1 MKTRL
6 ITLIVS
12 ILIML
17 SAQHKVIAQSDKLN
31 KPFAVLAYTG
41 VGIMDANIKIG
52 IPFQRG
58 DAKLVGLPVAMGI
71 KGESKINKKL
81 SMHLDLNF
89 VHTGVDYYNKINPLQ
104 LENSETEYHR
114 RTSTKLRTM
123 IGLSY
128 YYLNTIKKQRYIVIS
143 LGAKFVSRKYT
154 VDGVQANLFY
164 EFPNLTINSENEF
177 VNPAIRLGIGFK
189 RQISSN
195 MFFSGEL
202 GLGSNPVQFGIGVR
216 F

>member
-1 MKTRL
+1 
-6 ITLIVS
+6 
-12 ILIML
+12 ML
-17 SAQHKVIAQSDKLN
+17 SAPHKVSAQSGKSN
-31 KPFAVLAYTG
+31 KSFTVIAYTG
-41 VGIMDANIKIG
+41 IGVMDANIKIG

-58 DAKLVGLPVAMGI
+58 DAKLVGLPVAIGI
-71 KGESKINKKL
+71 KGESKINEKL
-81 SMHLDLNF
+81 SIQLDLNF
-89 VHTGVDYYNKINPLQ
+89 VHTGVDYYNKINPTQ
-104 LENSETEYHR
+104 PENSETEYHR

-123 IGLSY
+123 IGLNY

-154 VDGVQANLFY
+154 VDGKQANLFY

-177 VNPAIRLGIGFK
+177 INPAIRLGIGFK

-195 MFFSGEL
+195 MFFNGEL
-202 GLGSNPVQFGIGVR
+202 GLGSNPIQLGIGIR